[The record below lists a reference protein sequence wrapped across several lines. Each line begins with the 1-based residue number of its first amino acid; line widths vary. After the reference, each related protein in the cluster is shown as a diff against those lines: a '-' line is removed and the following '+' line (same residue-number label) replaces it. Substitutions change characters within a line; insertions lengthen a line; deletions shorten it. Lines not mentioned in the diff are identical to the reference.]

1 MPRSRFL
8 SAWRLSHASYKQQHL
23 ASSMKGSPNK
33 GLASSLMI
41 RGDGGPD
48 AKFFKDISPR
58 CASRLELFTPSFV
71 IGLKFASPFSFVSP
85 EPDIRG
91 RRDFHAWREHPKWPG
106 MEIQGEMNEREEL
119 NGKVVTISDR
129 RGLSIG
135 YYRSDKPH
143 GLSLVVSNN
152 GCAATVHMEDNG
164 VGSVSEVLCSPK
176 MAKML
181 AQEELAAMSSADE
194 DDYAPAARAT

>member
-91 RRDFHAWREHPKWPG
+91 RREPG

-143 GLSLVVSNN
+143 GPSLVVSNN
-152 GCAATVHMEDNG
+152 GCAAIVHMEDNG